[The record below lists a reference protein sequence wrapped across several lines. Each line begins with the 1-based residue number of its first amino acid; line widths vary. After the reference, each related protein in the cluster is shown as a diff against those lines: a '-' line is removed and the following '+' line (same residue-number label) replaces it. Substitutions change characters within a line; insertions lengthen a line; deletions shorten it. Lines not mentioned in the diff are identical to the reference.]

1 MNIGARIIKTGLS
14 VTLAIIIANFLGLQ
28 PAVLC
33 AVAAVIAVKP
43 SVGKSWEYLKEVVV
57 GNIIGAIFA
66 TVGFYLFGTEPVYI
80 GLIVVLTI
88 AVNLK
93 LGLNKSINLSLLTVI
108 SILTT
113 SNLHDSTLS
122 TAVNRLSIVG
132 LGVLASFLINVFI
145 LPPKHDER
153 YYELMKSLNTKLITL
168 MRIVPQKEISLK
180 IYKQEKTEIDR
191 LFDKSKD
198 LYEILEEEKNKIWR
212 KKYKLHTRKLIVFRQ
227 MLKVAKK
234 EIVLVEKIEKHLNTM
249 SQISL
254 KQSEDVKNTL
264 NELLHYQESIFL
276 MYEDKVLPKT
286 NKQSIEKR
294 KKIVEKLKCTVN
306 LLMKHYDPANEA
318 LWWRLFPIINALI
331 ETENELEKL
340 ESMVTNYKLRQR
352 KNPAKKK
359 KTITNT
365 IKKLKG

>member
-33 AVAAVIAVKP
+33 AVAAVIAIKP
-43 SVGKSWEYLKEVVV
+43 SVGKTWEYLKEVVV
-57 GNIIGAIFA
+57 GNVIGAIFA
-66 TVGFYLFGTEPVYI
+66 TLGFYLFGTEPVYI

-93 LGLNKSINLSLLTVI
+93 LGLSKSINLSVLTVI
-108 SILTT
+108 AILTS

-122 TAVNRLSIVG
+122 TAFNRLSIVG
-132 LGVLASFLINVFI
+132 LGVLSSFLINIFI
-145 LPPKHDER
+145 LPPKHDDR
-153 YYELMKSLNTKLITL
+153 YYELIRALNNKLITL

-180 IYKQEKTEIDR
+180 VYKQEKAEIDR
-191 LFDKSKD
+191 LFDKSRG

-227 MLKVAKK
+227 MLRVAKK

-249 SQISL
+249 RQISL

-264 NELLHYQESIFL
+264 NELLQYQESILL
-276 MYEDKVLPKT
+276 MYEDKVLPKS

-340 ESMVTNYKLRQR
+340 ESLVANYKLKQ
-352 KNPAKKK
+352 KQFSLSKK
-359 KTITNT
+359 KTIKET
-365 IKKLKG
+365 IQKLER